1 MKFQASDVTY
11 NKHIDAWLSIFSFD
25 NMVSAKCLL
34 CSKSFNKK
42 ELLKQHYTDEHNV
55 TSSDEILNRYTDL
68 RFSQAKNV
76 DLAKKESMLLR
87 LLKLLRERVSY
98 YALTQEKV
106 KLSDFNL
113 EAIFDKFVNADEIDS
128 TASTEENSSLYWQR
142 YELVKWFLQHYEV
155 FTNDAAEY
163 RKETMLMSRFSH
175 SERAYK
181 ICAMQFHVLLHL
193 LALLTQKYIQNQYY
207 CQINLKDCSQ
217 NIQIAPT

>member
-1 MKFQASDVTY
+1 M
-11 NKHIDAWLSIFSFD
+11 
-25 NMVSAKCLL
+25 
-34 CSKSFNKK
+34 
-42 ELLKQHYTDEHNV
+42 
-55 TSSDEILNRYTDL
+55 

-163 RKETMLMSRFSH
+163 KKETMLMSRFSH
-175 SERAYK
+175 SERAYMKCFYIK
-181 ICAMQFHVLLHL
+181 IE
-193 LALLTQKYIQNQYY
+193 QK
-207 CQINLKDCSQ
+207 KDTKIDFTESDKIPQ
-217 NIQIAPT
+217 RGHEPVREF